1 MRKAGAT
8 VTTKARTRCLRRLA
22 ATATDSIRANL
33 FTELMIKGYDD
44 DYEPRFFCEPTLHPP
59 GSIGK
64 INEMR
69 DRLMRGED
77 LHHELDNR
85 TAASIEL
92 QMEMC
97 AMMAQGY
104 KHRKRMW

>member
-1 MRKAGAT
+1 MSYKN
-8 VTTKARTRCLRRLA
+8 KNRCLRKLA
-22 ATATDSIRANL
+22 KAAESSIRANL
-33 FTELMIKGYDD
+33 FTELMLKGYDD
-44 DYEPRFFCEPTLHPP
+44 DYEPRFFCQPTLHAP
-59 GSIGK
+59 GSIDK

-85 TAASIEL
+85 TAATIEVERAL
-92 QMEMC
+92 K